1 MPKDTIDGH
10 HQLKPYIFL
19 KRQAV
24 KMYMQQIPLKP
35 SLPGLS
41 TNDTEQPYITPQ
53 R

>member
-19 KRQAV
+19 KKQAV
-24 KMYMQQIPLKP
+24 KMHMQQIPLKP

-41 TNDTEQPYITPQ
+41 INDTGQPYITLQ